1 AGMGFFDAMNLL
13 PAVAFKA
20 ALVGMLV
27 APVVNIL
34 CRYFDLNFYINAGLV
49 AVALLL
55 LISPQLKDLYFAAEP
70 ASLSIAR
77 YADHDVLWVILKT
90 KFWGGVVGY
99 CAGSF
104 VFWKVAG

>member
-1 AGMGFFDAMNLL
+1 MGFFDAINLL

-27 APVVNIL
+27 APVVNIS
-34 CRYFDLNFYINAGLV
+34 CRYFDLNFFINAGIV

-55 LISPQLKDLYFAAEP
+55 LISPQLKDLYFPAES
-70 ASLSIAR
+70 ASLSIAK
-77 YADHDVLWVILKT
+77 YADRDALLLILKT
-90 KFWGGVVGY
+90 KFWGSVAGY

-104 VFWKVAG
+104 VFWKVAD